1 MYEFSKRALDIVGAA
16 IGIVL
21 VSPLIAIIAVL
32 VKRDSHGPVFFRQE
46 RLGRNGEPFTMVKF
60 RTMVADNDETA
71 HREYMERHVKGES
84 ESRIND
90 EGGEVFLLDDDR
102 VTPFGS
108 RLRRTSLDELPNL
121 VNVLRGPMSLVGPRP
136 PIPYEVEHYDE
147 RAMRRLTVKP
157 GMTGYAQISG
167 RGSLTFDTMITC
179 DLRYIDERSLWT
191 DLKILA
197 GTVPAVLGRRGV

>member
-32 VKRDSHGPVFFRQE
+32 VKRDSRGPVFFRQE

-147 RAMRRLTVKP
+147 RAMRRALRARWQFFPLVK
-157 GMTGYAQISG
+157 TAGYSTPANMFRSCLVDCTATILRAQ
-167 RGSLTFDTMITC
+167 
-179 DLRYIDERSLWT
+179 
-191 DLKILA
+191 
-197 GTVPAVLGRRGV
+197 